1 MIIHTRIKYSIL
13 IIIIT
18 SIFFSSPAIFANLKS
33 VEECKQEVR
42 KNPDNA
48 LAHYNLG
55 DAYRKSG
62 MYEEA
67 IESYKQVI
75 RIVPDFA
82 KAHIFI
88 GLAYLALDMS
98 KEAIKSFK
106 KAISIDP
113 DSKEAHH
120 NLGAVYGVSGKHQEA
135 IESFKQAIRIDPDDA
150 VVHYS
155 LGLAYLD
162 LKVMNSA
169 FEEYEILDKLDTE
182 LASKLFYMML
192 NAEAIDPDDADVQY
206 NLGITYL
213 QLNDRDSAID
223 QYKILKKLDTRL
235 ANKLFDKI
243 NE

>member
-55 DAYRKSG
+55 DAYFKSG
-62 MYEEA
+62 KYQ
-67 IESYKQVI
+67 K
-75 RIVPDFA
+75 
-82 KAHIFI
+82 
-88 GLAYLALDMS
+88 
-98 KEAIKSFK
+98 
-106 KAISIDP
+106 
-113 DSKEAHH
+113 
-120 NLGAVYGVSGKHQEA
+120 A

-169 FEEYEILDKLDTE
+169 FEEYKILDKLDTE